1 MAPKGSVV
9 VMDWVEETTARWVRI
24 LSTEDG
30 DGTPLDEALRQLST
44 LFEVPASG
52 APASGVPASEVPAS
66 GAPASEVPASG
77 RSLRRRKPVPVPSAG
92 AAAVTAAAEA
102 AMTALSRQLV
112 VGVLVSELML
122 DEVGAVTGR
131 TRAQVL
137 DQLLSG
143 DLGRGLG
150 DGRLRLLLAELNGS
164 CTQLR
169 EPGHASYSGLGAR
182 IEQLLALAAEQASAL
197 VDAARAE
204 AAKTA
209 ASAGPRPPC
218 PNCGAS

>member
-1 MAPKGSVV
+1 
-9 VMDWVEETTARWVRI
+9 
-24 LSTEDG
+24 
-30 DGTPLDEALRQLST
+30 
-44 LFEVPASG
+44 
-52 APASGVPASEVPAS
+52 
-66 GAPASEVPASG
+66 
-77 RSLRRRKPVPVPSAG
+77 VPSAG

-204 AAKTA
+204 AAELT
-209 ASAGPRPPC
+209 ASAGPRRPC